1 MYQRMIGAGKYRLTV
16 FMPDDQPDGIIYI
29 PMHGSAEE
37 AVKLLSDLRAAV
49 VSVEGFDWNRDLSP
63 WPAEAV
69 FGNEDF
75 GGEAD
80 AFLGLLTEE
89 LIPAAERAMDI
100 EPVWRGIA
108 GYSLA
113 GLFALYAVYKTGL
126 FTRAASV
133 SGSVWFDGWTDFAEN
148 TPFAAK
154 VTRAYFSVGAKEK
167 KTRNVRMQPVEENT
181 RRMCELFRSRG
192 AQSIFMLNPG
202 NHFVNADQRLAD
214 ALRFLSGS

>member
-1 MYQRMIGAGKYRLTV
+1 MNKLQLQAGKYRLTI
-16 FMPDDQPDGIIYI
+16 FLPDEHPDGIIYI
-29 PMHGSAEE
+29 PMHGDAGE
-37 AVKLLSDLRAAV
+37 AVKRLEDLRAAV

-63 WPAEAV
+63 WPAKAV

-80 AFLGLLTEE
+80 AFLKDLTESI
-89 LIPAAERAMDI
+89 LPAAERAMDI

-113 GLFALYAVYKTGL
+113 GLFALYAVYKSSL

-148 TPFAAK
+148 RPFAAK
-154 VTRAYFSVGAKEK
+154 VTHAYFSVGAKEK

-192 AQSIFMLNPG
+192 AESIFVLNPG
-202 NHFVNADQRLAD
+202 NHFVDADQRMAD
-214 ALRFLSGS
+214 ALDWLRQ